1 MRRELKRRLRQWP
14 SSVRKIGA
22 WPLLPDLRRK
32 ELEEAPEPVSD
43 WRFTDQAMTIAV
55 ETRPSFPHSVNTFCF
70 THGAKLYIPAA
81 NPSAKKWPE
90 FVRQNPS
97 VRLRIAGKIYSGRVR
112 RVTDAGDI
120 RELLGSLAAKYPAVA
135 AASQGEGLPD
145 YAIYRFDDQ
154 ATAP

>member
-1 MRRELKRRLRQWP
+1 MRMSRFVTLSVVGLFLAGCGPVGPIPGGRLYGE
-14 SSVRKIGA
+14 VVT
-22 WPLLPDLRRK
+22 
-32 ELEEAPEPVSD
+32 EPVSD
-43 WRFTDQAMTIAV
+43 WRFTDPVMTIAV